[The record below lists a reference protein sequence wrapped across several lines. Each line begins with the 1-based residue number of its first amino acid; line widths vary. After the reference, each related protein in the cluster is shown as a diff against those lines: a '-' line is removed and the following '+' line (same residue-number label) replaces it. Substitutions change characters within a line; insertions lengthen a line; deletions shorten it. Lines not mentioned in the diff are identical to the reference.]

1 MSVMSVMSVKLD
13 FSTTKDDLNRLKV
26 LLNSTKQQNGTEP
39 ASPNKEANVLM
50 SEAMKEWET
59 FKVCSNNY

>member
-39 ASPNKEANVLM
+39 ASPNKEANEV
-50 SEAMKEWET
+50 AIIET
-59 FKVCSNNY
+59 RATQLAEKIEE